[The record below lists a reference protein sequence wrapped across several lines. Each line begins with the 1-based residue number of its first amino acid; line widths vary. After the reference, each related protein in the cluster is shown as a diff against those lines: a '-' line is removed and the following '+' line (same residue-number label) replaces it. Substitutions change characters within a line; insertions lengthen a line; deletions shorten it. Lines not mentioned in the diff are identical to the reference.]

1 MQDSKVWFITG
12 ASRGF
17 GLEMTEQLL
26 NAGHRVAATSRTLDG
41 LREAVGASTDSFLPL
56 EVDLVNEAS
65 VDQAIQTTV
74 ATFGR
79 LDFVV
84 NNAGYGQLGS
94 LEELSDGESRTNF
107 DVNVFGTLNVI
118 RSAMPQLRKQGTG
131 HIVNFSSIAGLNG
144 SFPGWGIYCATKFA
158 VEGLSES
165 LAEEVEPFGVR
176 VTIVEPGYFRTD
188 FLSDQSL
195 NLPANKLA
203 EYATVRESEAFHTDQ
218 MKGQQPGDPVKAVA
232 AVIEAVTSD
241 RPPLR
246 LLLGEDAYTMARKKI
261 EALDRDME
269 AWKEVTFS
277 TGFAG

>member
-1 MQDSKVWFITG
+1 
-12 ASRGF
+12 
-17 GLEMTEQLL
+17 MTEQLL

-41 LREAVGASTDSFLPL
+41 LREAAGPSGDNFLPL
-56 EVDLVNEAS
+56 EVDLVDEAS
-65 VDQAIQTTV
+65 VDRAIQATV

-118 RSAMPQLRKQGTG
+118 RSAMPQLRKQAAG

-165 LAEEVEPFGVR
+165 LAEEVSPFGVR

-203 EYATVRESEAFHTDQ
+203 EYATVRESEAFHTAQ

-261 EALDRDME
+261 ESLNRDME
-269 AWKEVTFS
+269 AWKEITLS